1 MKFIFKA
8 SGGQITLPITP
19 ESFQVETAI
28 NIQKVNIHEVGDVN
42 LPGNMALGVI
52 KIDCIF
58 PNRDYPFATDYGDPY
73 GFVEKFQK
81 LIKKKKAVRF
91 IVTNTEVNERV
102 LIESISY
109 GERDGTGDVYATI
122 TMAGY
127 REVGAVRTA
136 QVLGAA
142 VTSVSTPAAS
152 SRPVEKAAASVQQY
166 HVKDSDSYMSICR
179 AFYKPY
185 YTTANS
191 YAMGQKLAAYNGD
204 DGYIVPRKHVVREG
218 NREEWV
224 NRVIKIPPYE
234 ALGMK

>member
-28 NIQKVNIHEVGDVN
+28 NIQKVNIHEAGDVN

-73 GFVEKFQK
+73 GFVDKFQK

-91 IVTNTEVNERV
+91 IVTDTEVNERV
-102 LIESISY
+102 LVESISY

-127 REVGAVRTA
+127 REVGAVRMA
-136 QVLGAA
+136 QVLSAA
-142 VTSVSTPAAS
+142 TPTASASTA
-152 SRPVEKAAASVQQY
+152 RPVEKAAASVQQY

-179 AFYKPY
+179 AFYKSY
-185 YTTANS
+185 YTAANS
-191 YAMGQKLAAYNGD
+191 YAMGQKLADYNGD
-204 DGYIVPRKHVVREG
+204 SGHVVPSKYVLREG
-218 NREEWV
+218 NREERV

-234 ALGMK
+234 TLGMK